1 MATTSKQQAVKP
13 ATKSKLAPKKPDD
26 LRAAIDKAKRAA
38 VTAKRKAA
46 GPAPLAPGAK
56 PEVYASRQSSR
67 VVRQQPIRVQ
77 GPDGK
82 MVKVIPMKNA
92 AGGQDVIIH
101 KDSYLLHGVQAYT
114 PLDSVTLPAL
124 LAAIAST
131 GNLTLSCER
140 LNMSRLAVYAFK
152 GENPEFAKRLNEAQQ
167 YGVDAW
173 KDEAARRAFQGW
185 EDPIFQQGLQ
195 VGARRNFSDTL
206 ALALLK
212 SADPEHFQERGRFEL
227 GPTGNP
233 LSGMFATKTDE
244 QLNEELDG
252 KLKSLAVIARRVQQ
266 SSEVID
272 V

>member
-1 MATTSKQQAVKP
+1 VATSTKQQPVKP
-13 ATKSKLAPKKPDD
+13 AAKSKAKPQSPQY
-26 LRAAIDKAKRAA
+26 AAAA
-38 VTAKRKAA
+38 AKRKAA
-46 GPAPLAPGAK
+46 GPPPLAPGAPAAAYAK
-56 PEVYASRQSSR
+56 TAPASGYASRQSTR
-67 VVRQQPIRVQ
+67 VTRKPVIKVL
-77 GPDGK
+77 DGNGK
-82 MVKVIPMKNA
+82 KIKIAPMSGA
-92 AGGQDVIIH
+92 PGSQDVIIH
-101 KDSYLLHGVQAYT
+101 KDSYLLNGVQAYT

-124 LAAIAST
+124 LAAIACT

-140 LNMSRLAVYAFK
+140 LNISRLAVYAFK
-152 GENPEFAKRLNEAQQ
+152 SENPEFAKRLNEAMQ
-167 YGVDAW
+167 YGIEAW

-212 SADPEHFQERGRFEL
+212 AADPEHFQERGRFEL

-252 KLKSLAVIARRVQQ
+252 KMKALALVARRSQLGADI
-266 SSEVID
+266 ID